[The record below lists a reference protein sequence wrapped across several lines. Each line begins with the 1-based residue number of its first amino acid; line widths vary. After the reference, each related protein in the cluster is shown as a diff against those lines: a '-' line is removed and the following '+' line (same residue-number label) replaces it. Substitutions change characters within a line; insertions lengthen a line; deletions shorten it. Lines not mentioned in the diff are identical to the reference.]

1 MANMNVTYEELRSQA
16 NQLRLGQ
23 QTITETL
30 TTLQTQVNNLVTSGF
45 QTDAASG
52 AFQSSYEQFTA
63 GATQAIEGLE
73 GMASFLEQAA
83 QTLQDVD
90 SQLASGIGG

>member
-1 MANMNVTYEELRSQA
+1 MANMNVTYDELRSQA

-30 TTLQTQVNNLVTSGF
+30 TNLQTQVNNLVASGF

-52 AFQSSYEQFTA
+52 AFQGSYEEFTT